1 VTQAVDAITQQM
13 TMGRRKPVQ
22 DDGRELLAWCGKEFI
37 QEYLKNRPDENGKRK
52 FSYALFNRVWVVR
65 LDEAEC
71 QRIGVLIH
79 HAADYIKLGAEGT
92 PTLVFALK

>member
-13 TMGRRKPVQ
+13 TMNQRKPIR
-22 DDGRELLAWCGKEFI
+22 DDGRELLAWCSKEFI

-79 HAADYIKLGAEGT
+79 HAADYIKLMRR
-92 PTLVFALK
+92 